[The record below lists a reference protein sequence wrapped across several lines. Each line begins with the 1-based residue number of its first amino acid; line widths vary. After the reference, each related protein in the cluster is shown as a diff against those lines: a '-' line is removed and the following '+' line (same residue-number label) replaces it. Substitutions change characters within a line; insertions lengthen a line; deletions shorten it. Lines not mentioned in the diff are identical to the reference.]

1 MKCNTFLIE
10 LILSRIDLRKA
21 LQIMRT
27 FSQLS
32 YHERHKIYTGL
43 CQQKSKRSIAKM
55 LDRPASAV
63 TREIIR
69 NSDQYGYF
77 YPRAAQEATQ
87 KRKNKNA
94 PKIDRNAALKAYI
107 AKRMK
112 DRWSP
117 EMIAS
122 QWSIDHNDQGICK
135 ETIYEWLYSSNDQQK
150 IELRKLLIRR
160 HKKRGLRLKKNKS
173 KIKDR
178 VSIHD
183 RPSHIN
189 ERQEVGHYEC
199 DLMFNNGSQSQN
211 ICTLIER
218 VTRKSFLIYN
228 ENKSTKTV
236 MDSLIKRI
244 DDEHLFV
251 KSITFDNGTEF
262 ADHIRLK
269 DLGIATYFCDPGKPW
284 QKGGIENLN
293 GMLRR
298 FLPFEL
304 SAADITSEYVAKTNE
319 MINHMPRK
327 ILSRKTPLDVFNK
340 TFKSLKFRESRMKT
354 AVPAVEANRYS
365 QKSLSVAFRS

>member
-1 MKCNTFLIE
+1 M
-10 LILSRIDLRKA
+10 RI
-21 LQIMRT
+21 

-32 YHERHKIYTGL
+32 YHERHKIYIGL
-43 CQQKSKRSIAKM
+43 CQQKSKRSIAKT
-55 LDRPASAV
+55 LDRPTSAV

-87 KRKNKNA
+87 KRKNKNV

-107 AKRMK
+107 IKKLM

-117 EMIAS
+117 EMMAS

-160 HKKRGLRLKKNKS
+160 HKKRGLRPKKNRS

-183 RPSHIN
+183 RPSYIN
-189 ERQEVGHYEC
+189 ERLEVGHYEC
-199 DLMFNNGSQSQN
+199 DLMFNDGSQSQN

-218 VTRKSFLIYN
+218 VTRKAFLIYN
-228 ENKSTKTV
+228 QNKSTKTV
-236 MDSLIKRI
+236 MNSLIKRI
-244 DDEHLFV
+244 NDEGLFI

-304 SAADITSEYVAKTNE
+304 VAADITKQYVVKINK
-319 MINHMPRK
+319 MINRMPRK
-327 ILSRKTPLDVFNK
+327 ILSQKTPLEIFNK
-340 TFKSLKFRESRMKT
+340 TFKSPKLKESRMKT
-354 AVPAVEANRYS
+354 AVPAAEANHYN
-365 QKSLSVAFRS
+365 QKSSSVAFRS

>member
-1 MKCNTFLIE
+1 M
-10 LILSRIDLRKA
+10 
-21 LQIMRT
+21 
-27 FSQLS
+27 
-32 YHERHKIYTGL
+32 
-43 CQQKSKRSIAKM
+43 SIAKM
-55 LDRPASAV
+55 LDRPPSAV

-107 AKRMK
+107 IKKLK

-122 QWSIDHNDQGICK
+122 QWSIDHKDQGICK

-160 HKKRGLRLKKNKS
+160 HKKRGLRPKKNKS

-183 RPSHIN
+183 RPGYIN
-189 ERQEVGHYEC
+189 ERREAGHYEC
-199 DLMFNNGSQSQN
+199 DLMFNDGSQSQN

-218 VTRKSFLIYN
+218 VTRKAFLIYN
-228 ENKSTKTV
+228 KNKSTKTV
-236 MDSLIKRI
+236 MNSLIKRI
-244 DDEHLFV
+244 NDEGLFI

-269 DLGIATYFCDPGKPW
+269 NLGIATYFCDPGKPW

-298 FLPFEL
+298 FLPFGL
-304 SAADITSEYVAKTNE
+304 VAADITKQYVVKINK
-319 MINHMPRK
+319 MINRMPRK
-327 ILSRKTPLDVFNK
+327 ILSYKTPLDVFNK
-340 TFKSLKFRESRMKT
+340 TFKSLKFKESRVKT
-354 AVPAVEANRYS
+354 AVPAVEANHYN
-365 QKSLSVAFRS
+365 QKSSSVAFRS